1 MDTTYD
7 WEIGPIDVDQ
17 NTWYGQDKEDLENV
31 IKCVHWKLVAT
42 DGETNT
48 KAWVSGSVSL
58 KDPDFDSYTEYD
70 EVTKEQA
77 LDWVLEKLSNNE
89 GVSVEEIT
97 DKLKEQVDQEL
108 FSKRYVITKVAPWV
122 NKLTG
127 R

>member
-7 WEIGPIDVDQ
+7 WEIGPIDVAQ

-31 IKCVHWKLVAT
+31 IKCIHWKLVAT

-48 KAWVSGSVSL
+48 KARVSGSVSL
-58 KDPDFDSYTEYD
+58 KDTDFDSYTEYD

-77 LDWVLEKLSNNE
+77 LNWVLEKLSNNE
-89 GVSVEEIT
+89 EVSVEEIT

-108 FSKRYVITKVAPWV
+108 FSKRYLITKIAPWV

>member
-31 IKCVHWKLVAT
+31 IKCIHWKLVAT

-70 EVTKEQA
+70 EVT
-77 LDWVLEKLSNNE
+77 
-89 GVSVEEIT
+89 
-97 DKLKEQVDQEL
+97 
-108 FSKRYVITKVAPWV
+108 
-122 NKLTG
+122 
-127 R
+127 